1 MESYQRSNSSILMH
15 LLTANDIT
23 ILSRTGISNYYNNCY
38 MGVIIHSIL
47 GTVITKYIPTL
58 SNISFPVL
66 KAFDECKK
74 KVTLQMVK
82 RFNKRKTGI
91 NLSKQFKIFSECLM
105 NCSLK
110 LKEHHDAI

>member
-15 LLTANDIT
+15 LPTANDIT
-23 ILSRTGISNYYNNCY
+23 ISRTGISNYYNNCY
-38 MGVIIHSIL
+38 MGVIIHSIF

-105 NCSLK
+105 NSSSK